1 MFRGER
7 DEKNGRGNC
16 RMKFIF
22 VLIVALSALYADRD
36 GGPYLGV
43 GYASSSYKDNGFYD
57 AIKEDKAESPLFY
70 AGAYINKHLS
80 VEFSYADLGVY
91 EITDT
96 QEEEISAYHIS
107 TLAHYP
113 LLDDK
118 IDLYAKFGVG
128 ELSLKSASKS
138 GFTYVYGIGTAYR
151 FNKTFA
157 LRLAYE
163 RYNFSYEV
171 SQEETLNATSY
182 DMTLDTLY
190 GAFEVQ
196 F

>member
-1 MFRGER
+1 MI
-7 DEKNGRGNC
+7 
-16 RMKFIF
+16 KFLF
-22 VLIVALSALYADRD
+22 ALVFIISALYGDRD
-36 GGPYLGV
+36 GGPYLGL
-43 GYASSSYKDNGFYD
+43 GYASSNYKDDGFYTG
-57 AIKEDKAESPLFY
+57 IKEDRAESPLFY

-80 VEFSYADLGVY
+80 VEFSYADLGSY
-91 EITDT
+91 KITDT
-96 QEEEISAYHIS
+96 LEEEITAYHIS

-113 LLDDK
+113 VLDDDL
-118 IDLYAKFGVG
+118 DLYAKFGVG
-128 ELSLKSASKS
+128 ELSLQSASKS

-151 FNKTFA
+151 FNKYFA

-163 RYNFSYEV
+163 RYNFPFEDTANN
-171 SQEETLNATSY
+171 QSY

>member
-1 MFRGER
+1 M
-7 DEKNGRGNC
+7 
-16 RMKFIF
+16 MKLLLGLL
-22 VLIVALSALYADRD
+22 VTLSALYADRD
-36 GGPYLGV
+36 GGPYLGL
-43 GYASSSYKDNGFYD
+43 GYASSTYKDDGFYGE
-57 AIKEDKAESPLFY
+57 IKEDKAQSPLFY

-80 VEFSYADLGVY
+80 VEFSYADLGSY

-96 QEEEISAYHIS
+96 QEEDISAYHIS

-113 LLDDK
+113 LWDDK

-138 GFTYVYGIGTAYR
+138 GFTYVYGVGTAYR
-151 FNKTFA
+151 FNKYLA
-157 LRLAYE
+157 LRVAYE
-163 RYNFSYEV
+163 RYNFSYEDTINV
-171 SQEETLNATSY
+171 QSY
-182 DMTLDTLY
+182 DMTVDTLY